1 MYYAHAKPS
10 YGTSTEMTEKGR
22 IKARFGEYKVIDPG
36 KHEGNI
42 EKQRKGMMYCLQL
55 IDGCDALIYSRWKNK
70 VTAGVGKEINYA
82 LNKGM
87 PVYELRGKR
96 IKSIHRPVAYLSLDA
111 TMRLYSVLELKQREN
126 KTVKA
131 K

>member
-1 MYYAHAKPS
+1 MRMYYAHAKPS

-55 IDGCDALIYSRWKNK
+55 IDGCDAHIFQMEEQGNSGGWKRNQ
-70 VTAGVGKEINYA
+70 
-82 LNKGM
+82 
-87 PVYELRGKR
+87 LRSKQGD
-96 IKSIHRPVAYLSLDA
+96 ASL
-111 TMRLYSVLELKQREN
+111 
-126 KTVKA
+126 
-131 K
+131 